1 MKLELKLSNMNVG
14 LWQGLLKSNVE
25 STTHAFSLQG
35 TETTDF
41 SEPETRWAYTAVY
54 TPVHASIMYDTVASF
69 SCNDVPSLK
78 SAWEDEERY
87 CGVSSLKGFFYALY
101 VLCHPLVRLDVF
113 IARADTSDDC
123 LGEQRTKNFLTKI
136 ITAAKTRVVGTSARF
151 VQF

>member
-1 MKLELKLSNMNVG
+1 MFTDFIANAITSSLKKSLKCLEDKVKLELKLSNMNVG
-14 LWQGLLKSNVE
+14 LWQSLLKSNVE

-78 SAWEDEERY
+78 AAWEDEERY
-87 CGVSSLKGFFYALY
+87 GGVF
-101 VLCHPLVRLDVF
+101 P
-113 IARADTSDDC
+113 
-123 LGEQRTKNFLTKI
+123 
-136 ITAAKTRVVGTSARF
+136 
-151 VQF
+151 